1 MKKVFLVI
9 AILLSGFIAINM
21 PVKIY
26 AKDCGGVQ
34 VADDANCPGEF
45 TVPGDGEQSLKDS
58 VQKAL
63 SAIFGILG
71 IIAAVVIIIGGVF
84 YMTAQGDPGKITKAK
99 NCIFGGVIGLVI
111 CLLAFAIVTFAM
123 NAFAG
128 NI

>member
-34 VADDANCPGEF
+34 VADKANCPGEF
-45 TVPGDGEQSLKDS
+45 TVPGDGEGSLKNS
-58 VQKAL
+58 VKKAL

-71 IIAAVVIIIGGVF
+71 IIAAVVIIIAGVQ
-84 YMTAQGDPGKITKAK
+84 YMISAGDPGKVVTAKKA
-99 NCIFGGVIGLVI
+99 ILYAIIGLIVS
-111 CLLAFAIVTFAM
+111 LSAYAITNFILGAL
-123 NAFAG
+123 
-128 NI
+128 

>member
-34 VADDANCPGEF
+34 VADKANCPGEF
-45 TVPGDGEQSLKDS
+45 TVPGDGEGSLKDS
-58 VQKAL
+58 VKKAL

-71 IIAAVVIIIGGVF
+71 IIHFLVCLGFGCLKNVLQILMLGYLNLLVF
-84 YMTAQGDPGKITKAK
+84 LWMLCNFIR
-99 NCIFGGVIGLVI
+99 NVF
-111 CLLAFAIVTFAM
+111 
-123 NAFAG
+123 
-128 NI
+128 